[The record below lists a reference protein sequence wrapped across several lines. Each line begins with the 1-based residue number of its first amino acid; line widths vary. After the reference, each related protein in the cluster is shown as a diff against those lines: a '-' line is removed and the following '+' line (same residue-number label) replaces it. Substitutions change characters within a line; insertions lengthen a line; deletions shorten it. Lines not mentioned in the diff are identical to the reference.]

1 MNTTQQDQTVQLT
14 QKGLDALIEE
24 LDELIKVK
32 RPKMVKRLAN
42 ARAEGD
48 LKENSD
54 YHNARDD
61 LGFLDGRIE
70 ELEHVIK
77 NAVVV
82 ANQTNGGIGVGT
94 KVTLEVS
101 KNEVVYHIVG
111 EWEADP
117 MKKKISHTSPLGQA
131 LVGKKV
137 GEVVEVEAPA
147 GKVVYKIVSVN

>member
-1 MNTTQQDQTVQLT
+1 MTNTHDTIQVT
-14 QKGLDALIEE
+14 KSGLDALIEE
-24 LDELIKVK
+24 LDDLKNVK
-32 RPKMVKRLAN
+32 RPRLVKRLSN

-54 YHNARDD
+54 YHNAKDE

-77 NAVVV
+77 NAKVVS
-82 ANQTNGGIGVGT
+82 ATTSDGVGVGA

-101 KNEVVYHIVG
+101 GNKVEYHIVG

-131 LVGKKV
+131 LSGKKV
-137 GEVVEVEAPA
+137 GEKVEVEAPA
-147 GKVVYKIVSVN
+147 GKVVYKVISID